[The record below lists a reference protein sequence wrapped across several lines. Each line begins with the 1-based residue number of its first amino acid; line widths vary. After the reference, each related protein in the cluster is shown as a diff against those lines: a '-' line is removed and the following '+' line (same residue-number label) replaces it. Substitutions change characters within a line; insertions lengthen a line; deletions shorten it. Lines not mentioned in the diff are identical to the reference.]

1 MYGVRSDLAIGSN
14 KSVCRCS
21 P

>member
-14 KSVCRCS
+14 KSVCRCG